1 MRSKKNR
8 GFTLIELLVVIAII
22 ALLIG
27 ILLPALGK
35 ARQSARQ
42 LKCSSQVRGIL
53 QGCVLWAQS
62 NQDKYPDPG
71 KIDQQNFTLADPGYA
86 AQKNQTRNIYSL
98 LIYNSFFPPELLV
111 TPAEADGE
119 IVRYEGY
126 ELDDPQGAVDATK
139 ALWDPKFK
147 SSPKDKNLGAWP
159 DTNLPGN
166 SSYAHTPPFGNRISK
181 YGSTYIATEPAVG
194 NRGPQFTGDAQNGWT
209 LTPGPLGQ
217 ESLTLLIHGSRVK
230 WEGNIGYNDN
240 HVNFETRAD
249 PEGLTFTFANLP
261 PGSKTKPDNLFISE
275 DDKAGTAQNEGA
287 SPAWAQTNAWLV
299 VMTEIGGPANAPI
312 PKLFHD

>member
-62 NQDKYPDPG
+62 NADKYPDPA
-71 KIDQQNFTLADPGYA
+71 KTDQKNDTLQDPGFA

-111 TPAEADGE
+111 TPAESDGL

-126 ELDDPQGAVDATK
+126 ELDDPQGAVFPDK

-147 SSPKDKNLGAWP
+147 ASPVDKKLHQGQDAP
-159 DTNLPGN
+159 EGN
-166 SSYAHTPPFGNRISK
+166 ASYAHTPPFGNRVAK

-194 NRGPQFTGDAQNGWT
+194 NRGPMFTGDAQNGWT
-209 LTPGPLGQ
+209 LQPGVLGT

-230 WEGNIGYNDN
+230 WEGNTGYNDN
-240 HVNFETRAD
+240 HVNFETRPD
-249 PEGLTFTFANLP
+249 PEGLTFTFQQLP
-261 PGSKTKPDNLFISE
+261 PGSKTKPDNLFVSE
-275 DDKAGTAQNEGA
+275 DDKLGTGLGEATPQ
-287 SPAWAQTNAWLV
+287 AWTQTNAWLTV
-299 VMTEIGGPANAPI
+299 VTEVGGNQAAPL

>member
-1 MRSKKNR
+1 MKKNR

-42 LKCSSQVRGIL
+42 LKCSSQVRGVL

-71 KIDQQNFTLADPGYA
+71 KVDEKNDTLPSQTFAGI
-86 AQKNQTRNIYSL
+86 KNQTRNIYSL
-98 LIYNSFFPPELLV
+98 LIFNSFFPPELLV
-111 TPAEADGE
+111 TPAESNGS
-119 IVRYEGY
+119 IIRFEGY
-126 ELDDPQGAVDATK
+126 ELSSPQGAVNPDK

-147 SSPKDKNLGAWP
+147 ASPL
-159 DTNLPGN
+159 DTKLHNGTDLAEGN
-166 SSYAHTPPFGNRISK
+166 ASYAHTPPFGNRASK
-181 YGSTYIATEPAVG
+181 YGSTYVATEPAVG
-194 NRGPQFTGDAQNGWT
+194 NRGPQFSGDAQTGWT
-209 LTPGPLGQ
+209 LVPGQYGL

-240 HVNFETRAD
+240 HVNFETRPD
-249 PEGLTFTFANLP
+249 PEGLTFTFQSLP
-261 PGSKTKPDNLFISE
+261 PGSKTRPDNLFVSE
-275 DDKAGTAQNEGA
+275 NDKTGVIEG
-287 SPAWAQTNAWLV
+287 SKPYDQTNAWLQI
-299 VMTEIGGPANAPI
+299 MTAISGQQNNITVTAF
-312 PKLFHD
+312 KD

>member
-53 QGCVLWAQS
+53 QGMVLWAQS
-62 NQDKYPDPG
+62 NADKYPDPG
-71 KIDQQNFTLADPGYA
+71 KTDQKNDTLPSQTFDAM
-86 AQKNQTRNIYSL
+86 KNQTRNIYSL

-111 TPAEADGE
+111 TPAEANGL

-126 ELDDPQGAVDATK
+126 ELDDPQGAVNPDK

-147 SSPKDKNLGAWP
+147 AAPSDFKMHNGTELAE
-159 DTNLPGN
+159 GN
-166 SSYAHTPPFGNRISK
+166 ASYAHTPPFGNRTSK
-181 YGSTYIATEPAVG
+181 YGSTYIATEPGVG
-194 NRGPQFTGDAQNGWT
+194 NRGPQFTGDAQTGWT
-209 LTPGPLGQ
+209 LQPGVLGT

-240 HVNFETRAD
+240 HVNFETRPD
-249 PEGLTFTFANLP
+249 PEGLTFTFLNLP
-261 PGSKTKPDNLFISE
+261 PGSKTKPDNLFVSE
-275 DDKAGTAQNEGA
+275 DDKKGTTVSGTKIYQQSNQYLIMWSDITGGGG
-287 SPAWAQTNAWLV
+287 TFTY
-299 VMTEIGGPANAPI
+299 TE
-312 PKLFHD
+312 FHD